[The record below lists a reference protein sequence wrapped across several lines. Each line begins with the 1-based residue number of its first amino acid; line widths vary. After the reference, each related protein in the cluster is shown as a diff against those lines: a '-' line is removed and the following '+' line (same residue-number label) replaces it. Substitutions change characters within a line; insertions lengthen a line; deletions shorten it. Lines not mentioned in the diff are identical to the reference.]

1 MKFRYDINALR
12 AIAVIGVILFHFKI
26 PYFNGGFAGVDVFFV
41 ISGYLI
47 TRIIINS
54 LEKQNFSFLEFY
66 VKRIKRIVPALL
78 VLITVIT
85 LLGFFVYFPKDYMTN
100 ERSAASSLLFVSNF
114 LYWRTTNYFVQSTD
128 NILIHTWS
136 LSVEWQFYL
145 VYPFFLY
152 LSRNFLK
159 SKKKYFLSFCLV
171 TAIIFLGSDVYCIY
185 HYNPAFYLL
194 PSRSWEMMI
203 GGVAFLSEGFIN
215 NLKYKK
221 AIAYLGYSLILLSF
235 LFINSDMLW
244 PGVYTLL
251 PVLATFCVIVAN
263 FNDFK
268 LLKHKAIQFTGVISY
283 SLYLWHWPL
292 YVFAIYIGTQMNAIN
307 IIFIILL
314 AFLLASV
321 SYQYIESIKLD
332 NKRMKLLGV
341 LMALVVAGTI
351 TMSFIDINHIMFK
364 PKALKIANYEADHV
378 SQINKQFRTDVCFIL
393 VETKFKVFDKSDCLA
408 IQLKK
413 KNILLLGDS
422 HAADLYGSLQSFL
435 EKKNINLI
443 QATVPGCYPIST
455 PEGSAACQD
464 LMNYMYNDY
473 LKQNSN
479 KLDGVIISCN
489 WATHIT
495 GNNDKD
501 WVLLKRTIN
510 YFAQRKIKIII
521 IGQNE
526 TYDISYPVIKAKE
539 IQYNIN
545 IRQQY
550 ISALAYKINVFL
562 KKNLNQYIDI
572 YNATSIPPLS
582 PDGAPYLLDGDHF
595 TTYGA
600 DITVQKI
607 FSDPLGVKFI
617 NSITNANQGLKYSM
631 PAK

>member
-85 LLGFFVYFPKDYMTN
+85 LVGFFFYFPMDYMTN

-114 LYWRTTNYFVQSTD
+114 LYWRTSNYFAQNTD

-152 LSRNFLK
+152 FLRNFLK
-159 SKKKYFLSFCLV
+159 NKKRFFLSFCLV

-194 PSRSWEMMI
+194 PSRSWEMMV

-263 FNDFK
+263 FNNFK
-268 LLKHKAIQFTGVISY
+268 LLNYKAIQFTGVISY

-292 YVFAIYIGTQMNAIN
+292 YVFAIYIGIQMNAIN

-321 SYQYIESIKLD
+321 SYQYIESIKFD

-341 LMALVVAGTI
+341 LMALFVAGTI

-364 PKALKIANYEADHV
+364 PKALKIANYEADHI
-378 SQINKQFRTDVCFIL
+378 SEEYKQFRMDVCFIP
-393 VETKFKVFDKSDCLA
+393 VETKFKVFDKSECLT

-422 HAADLYGSLQSFL
+422 HAADLYESLQNFL

-464 LMNYMYNDY
+464 VMNYMYNDY

-489 WATHIT
+489 WIDHIT

-510 YFAQRKIKIII
+510 YFTQRKIKIII

-526 TYDISYPVIKAKE
+526 TYDISYPVIEAKE

-550 ISALAYKINVFL
+550 ISAHTYKINVFL

-572 YNATSIPPLS
+572 YNSTSIPPLS
-582 PDGAPYLLDGDHF
+582 PGGAPYLLDGDHF

-607 FSDPLGVKFI
+607 FSDPLGARFI
-617 NSITNANQGLKYSM
+617 NSITNTNQG
-631 PAK
+631 